1 MLRNEPGI
9 KVLAIIIIICSILFV
24 EDRKGAPDR
33 AKHRVK
39 TGRERGPS
47 VCGIAQK
54 GLAYLF
60 FLSVCPGLTAVLS
73 G

>member
-1 MLRNEPGI
+1 MLGNEPGI

-47 VCGIAQK
+47 VWYSTEG
-54 GLAYLF
+54 
-60 FLSVCPGLTAVLS
+60 PGLPFLPLCVPRADCS
-73 G
+73 S